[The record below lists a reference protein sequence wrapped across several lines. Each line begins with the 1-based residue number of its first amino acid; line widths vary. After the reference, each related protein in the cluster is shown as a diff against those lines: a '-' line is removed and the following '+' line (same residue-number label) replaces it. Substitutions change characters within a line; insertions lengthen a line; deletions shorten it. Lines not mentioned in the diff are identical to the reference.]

1 MVKLNTMLKKF
12 GNTAKNIAPILDLM
26 KQETQS
32 VFTSINSGQVNQL
45 GNTVERLGLLTS
57 RLYSEYLS
65 CQNEF
70 AENPD
75 LLNEA
80 LNILTKSQEAT
91 MEAQQVLSSTS
102 LSGVDEEE
110 SEDSLMLKIE
120 KKATL
125 ASAVII
131 PSWMFYMS
139 SSMGPIKGNITKGL
153 ALVSG
158 LVSMKHYL
166 SLRNKS

>member
-1 MVKLNTMLKKF
+1 MLKKF
-12 GNTAKNIAPILDLM
+12 GKTAKNIAPILDLM
-26 KQETQS
+26 KQETQN

-57 RLYSEYLS
+57 RLYSEYLA
-65 CQNEF
+65 CQNQF
-70 AENPD
+70 AENPN

-80 LNILTKSQEAT
+80 LNILTQSQQAT
-91 MEAQQVLSSTS
+91 MEAQQVLSATS
-102 LSGVDEEE
+102 LSGVDNGEEE
-110 SEDSLMLKIE
+110 VEDTLMLKIE

-131 PSWMFYMS
+131 PTWMYYVS
-139 SSMGPIKGNITKGL
+139 TSMGPIKGNITKGL

-158 LVSMKHYL
+158 LVSLKHYFN
-166 SLRNKS
+166 LRSNK

>member
-1 MVKLNTMLKKF
+1 MLKKF

-26 KQETQS
+26 KQETQN

-57 RLYSEYLS
+57 RLYSEYLA
-65 CQNEF
+65 CQNQF

-80 LNILTKSQEAT
+80 LNILTKSQQAT
-91 MEAQQVLSSTS
+91 IEAQQVLSATS
-102 LSGVDEEE
+102 LSGVDNGEEE
-110 SEDSLMLKIE
+110 VEEPLMLKIE
-120 KKATL
+120 KKAKL

-131 PSWMFYMS
+131 PSWMYYVS
-139 SSMGPIKGNITKGL
+139 TSMGPIKGNITKGL

-158 LVSMKHYL
+158 LVSLKHYFN
-166 SLRNKS
+166 LRSNK